1 MNRLVKVATLGLV
14 SVSLCSC
21 ALATKYNPFK
31 DNGPKATAAKGERI
45 PVLAYDQTVKPS
57 DALAGVGFALPDPE
71 PVTAWPVPGGNLGQA
86 EGNVQAAPEFRVE
99 WKRNVGQKSSR
110 KFEVTATPVAI
121 DGKIFTLDGE
131 ADVTA
136 TNAKTGARE
145 WRINL
150 KPRNKR
156 DNEAFGGGLAVA
168 EGKVYVTSG
177 FRFVA
182 AVDAASGK
190 MLWRK
195 MVGSPIHGAPTV
207 AAGRIYA
214 VDVDNQIIALDAA
227 NGDQLWSYQAIV
239 EPARILK
246 ASSPA
251 VSGDQ
256 IVAPFSS
263 GELISLST
271 ANGDTLWDE
280 ALSKDTRTNALSE
293 IRDIPGRPAIY
304 KGDVYAASQS
314 GVFASID
321 LRSGNA
327 KWQLPIAS
335 EDSPWPAGDVVF
347 VVDKAGE
354 LIAINRDNGQ
364 VYWIS
369 DLNKGRK
376 TRKEGGFL
384 GIETH
389 RVTPIWTGPILAG
402 DRLIV
407 TNAWGEAI
415 SVDAKSGKVLKT
427 IKIGDPIFQA
437 PIAYDGMLYLMTD
450 KADLIA
456 IR

>member
-1 MNRLVKVATLGLV
+1 MNRFVKVAILGVL
-14 SVSLCSC
+14 SVALCSC
-21 ALATKYNPFK
+21 AVAKKYNPFK

-45 PVLAYDQTVKPS
+45 PVLAYDQTVKAS
-57 DALAGVGFALPDPE
+57 DALAGVGYQLPDPE
-71 PVTAWPVPGGNLGQA
+71 PIAAWPVPGGNLDQA
-86 EGNVQAAPEFRVE
+86 VGNVQAAPQFQVA
-99 WKRNVGQKSSR
+99 WKRNIGVKSSR
-110 KFEVTATPVAI
+110 RFEITAPPVAV

-131 ADVTA
+131 SSVTA

-145 WRINL
+145 WRVNL

-156 DNEAFGGGLAVA
+156 DNEAFGGGLAVS
-168 EGKVYVTSG
+168 EGKVFVTSG
-177 FRFVA
+177 FRYVA

-207 AAGRIYA
+207 ADGRIYA
-214 VDVDNQIIALDAA
+214 VDVDNQIMAFDAG
-227 NGDQLWSYQAIV
+227 NGDQVWSYQAIV

-251 VSGDQ
+251 VSGQ
-256 IVAPFSS
+256 QVIAPFSS
-263 GELISLST
+263 GELVSLST
-271 ANGDTLWDE
+271 ANGDVLWNNV
-280 ALSKDTRTNALSE
+280 LSKDTRTNALSE
-293 IRDIPGRPAIY
+293 IRDIPGRPTVY
-304 KGDVYAASQS
+304 RGDVYAASQS
-314 GVFASID
+314 GVFGAVDI
-321 LRSGNA
+321 RTGNA

-335 EDSPWPAGDVVF
+335 EDTPWPAGDVVF
-347 VVDKAGE
+347 VVSKAGE
-354 LIAINRDNGQ
+354 LVAVNRDNGQ

-389 RVTPIWTGPILAG
+389 RVTPIWTGPMLAG

-427 IKIGDPIFQA
+427 IRIGDPIFQA
-437 PIAYDGMLYLMTD
+437 PIAYDGMLYLLTD
-450 KADLIA
+450 KGDLVA

>member
-1 MNRLVKVATLGLV
+1 MNRLVKVVILGLV

-21 ALATKYNPFK
+21 ALAKKYNPFK

-57 DALAGVGFALPDPE
+57 DALEGVGFSLPDPE
-71 PVTAWPVPGGNLGQA
+71 PVAAWPLPGGNLDQA
-86 EGNVQAAPEFRVE
+86 VGNVQAAPDFRVE

-110 KFEVTATPVAI
+110 KFEVTATPVAV

-145 WRINL
+145 WRVNL
-150 KPRNKR
+150 KPRNRR

-182 AVDAASGK
+182 AVDAATGK

-207 AAGRIYA
+207 ADGRIYA
-214 VDVDNQIIALDAA
+214 VDVDNQIVAFDAT
-227 NGDQLWSYQAIV
+227 NGDQVWSYQAIV

-251 VSGDQ
+251 VSGQQ

-263 GELISLST
+263 GELISLSS

-280 ALSKDTRTNALSE
+280 ALSKETRTNALSE

-304 KGDVYAASQS
+304 RGDVYAASQS
-314 GVFASID
+314 GVFAAID

-327 KWQLPIAS
+327 RWQLPIAS
-335 EDSPWPAGDVVF
+335 EDTPWPVGRRRVRRRQGRRADRGEPRQRSGLLDHRPQQGPQEAQGRRLPRHRDASGHADLVGTDAGRRPAV
-347 VVDKAGE
+347 
-354 LIAINRDNGQ
+354 
-364 VYWIS
+364 
-369 DLNKGRK
+369 
-376 TRKEGGFL
+376 
-384 GIETH
+384 
-389 RVTPIWTGPILAG
+389 
-402 DRLIV
+402 V

-437 PIAYDGMLYLMTD
+437 PIAYDEMLYLMTD
-450 KADLIA
+450 KADLVA